1 MSVSPLRLVGAPGSP
16 YSRKMHAVLRYRRI
30 PFRWIVRGGPDDVGT
45 PDVPVQLIPVLVT
58 PGEDGAADTSMIDST
73 PIIRYLEKR
82 ESERSVI
89 PSDPA
94 VAFLDALIE
103 DYGDEWLTKAMFH
116 YRWAYQADIDKAGK
130 ILPLWR
136 DIRGAGEGLAKLS
149 KMFCERQI
157 GRLGVVGSNPTTGP
171 LIEDSYRRF
180 LRALDARLQ
189 EARFVMG
196 DRPGSADF
204 GVYGQLTQL
213 ALFDPTCAA
222 VTLEESPRVFAWC
235 QLMEDLSGLE
245 PSEDDWV
252 KRDSVP
258 SGLRSILQ
266 EVGRVY
272 APFLLGNAAAL
283 ERGDAQV
290 ECEIDGHK
298 WVQKPFPYQGKCLVA
313 LRKGYAALK
322 DADRAA
328 VDAALSGTGCESLFS

>member
-1 MSVSPLRLVGAPGSP
+1 
-16 YSRKMHAVLRYRRI
+16 MHAVLRYRRI
-30 PFRWIVRGGPDDVGT
+30 PFRWIVRGSPDDVGT

-58 PGEDGAADTSMIDST
+58 PGENGAPDTSMIDST
-73 PIIRYLEKR
+73 PIIRHLETVA
-82 ESERSVI
+82 SERSVI
-89 PSDPA
+89 PSDPV
-94 VAFLDALIE
+94 VAFLDALVE

-116 YRWAYQADIDKAGK
+116 YRWAYEADIDKAGK
-130 ILPLWR
+130 ILPLWQ
-136 DIRGAGEGLAKLS
+136 DIRGGGERLAKLS
-149 KMFCERQI
+149 KAFCERQI

-171 LIEDSYRRF
+171 LIEESYRRF

-196 DRPGSADF
+196 DRPGAGDF

-213 ALFDPTCAA
+213 AAFDPTCAA
-222 VTLEESPRVFAWC
+222 VTLEESPRVYAWC

-252 KRDSVP
+252 KRDAIP
-258 SGLRSILQ
+258 AGLGGILE

-298 WVQKPFPYQGKCLVA
+298 WVQKPFPYQGKCLAA
-313 LRKGYAALK
+313 LRKGYAALGSG
-322 DADRAA
+322 DRSA
-328 VDAALSGTGCESLFS
+328 VDAALAGTGCEALFR